1 MDMSALARKHLER
14 RLSPLRE
21 IMLVRP
27 DRGWLRAMRDALG
40 MTTRQLAL
48 RMGKAQST
56 IAELE
61 KSEARETA
69 SLASLREAAEA
80 MGCELVYA
88 IVPKVPI
95 DDILRARAID
105 IAAQQ
110 LARASHTMALE
121 NQSLS
126 RADAAAERQRLIE
139 DLLSGP
145 ATRLWDAA

>member
-1 MDMSALARKHLER
+1 MSALARKHLER

-21 IMLVRP
+21 IMLVRSK
-27 DRGWLRAMRDALG
+27 RGWLRAMRDALG

-56 IAELE
+56 IAKLE

-95 DDILRARAID
+95 DDILRARCRHRCA
-105 IAAQQ
+105 
-110 LARASHTMALE
+110 
-121 NQSLS
+121 
-126 RADAAAERQRLIE
+126 
-139 DLLSGP
+139 
-145 ATRLWDAA
+145 ATRARKPYDGARKSKPFPR